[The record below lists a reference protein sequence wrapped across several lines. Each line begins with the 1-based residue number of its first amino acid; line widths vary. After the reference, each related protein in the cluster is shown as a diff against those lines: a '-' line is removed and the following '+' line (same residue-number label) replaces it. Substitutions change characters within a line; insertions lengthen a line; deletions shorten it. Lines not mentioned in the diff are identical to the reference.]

1 MGHMMEALH
10 RLQTIE
16 RQLAEIRLQRESKS
30 RRVAHH
36 QRQVNKAE
44 ESLRQ
49 SKLVYLERRRRL
61 DALQLDSAARD
72 QALDRHRQALNTAKT
87 NKEYAA
93 ILTAMNTEKADNSKL
108 ETEIL
113 QLLEETQTL
122 ETAAAKVEE
131 ERTELLEHVSKAE
144 DVLKVVETKTQPEHD
159 ALQAQREEFATD
171 IPPSTLATFQRV
183 AGRHDGEA
191 LATVIKLHPKRDD
204 YVCSGCNL
212 MVTLEVVCVLGTRD
226 DLQICKACGRIL
238 VTEESAQNAV

>member
-1 MGHMMEALH
+1 MGHVMEALH
-10 RLQTIE
+10 RLQAVE
-16 RQLAEIRLQRESKS
+16 RQLAEIRLQREAKS

-36 QRQVNKAE
+36 QRNVSKAE
-44 ESLRQ
+44 ETLRQ
-49 SKLVYLERRRRL
+49 GKLVYQQRRRQL

-93 ILTAMNTEKADNSKL
+93 ILAAMNTEKADNSKL

-122 ETAAAKVEE
+122 EESAAKVEE
-131 ERTELLEHVSKAE
+131 EQIELLEHATKAE
-144 DVLKVVETKTQPEHD
+144 EVLKALEAKTQPEHD
-159 ALQAQREEFATD
+159 ALLAQREEFARD

-183 AGRHDGEA
+183 ARRHDGEA
-191 LATVIKLHPKRDD
+191 LAPVARLHPKRDD

-212 MVTLEVVCVLGTRD
+212 MVTLEVVNLLQTRD
-226 DLQICKACGRIL
+226 DLQICKACARVLFIDAA
-238 VTEESAQNAV
+238 TKAS